1 MTATTSHTLHVVLT
15 SPSRGTDWPTVVVA
29 VGAILSPIVA
39 FLVALLVTAK
49 TISNDKAQRD
59 QDRTIAR
66 EAELRERRVSATADF
81 AQRAESASSLLRVLS
96 PSRRV
101 SSAPRT
107 SDARAATQA
116 VAEVRRALVVLNIVM
131 GDDVFKAARTD
142 AEQVAQS
149 LSESESSLHR
159 WVAASRGALLTRQ
172 EAMSRNIRAN
182 DTARKALEKFLVSAA
197 RALGAP
203 GSNSV

>member
-142 AEQVAQS
+142 AEQVAQA

-159 WVAASRGALLTRQ
+159 WAAASRGALLTRQ

>member
-101 SSAPRT
+101 SRAPRT

-159 WVAASRGALLTRQ
+159 WAAASRGALLTRQ

>member
-1 MTATTSHTLHVVLT
+1 
-15 SPSRGTDWPTVVVA
+15 
-29 VGAILSPIVA
+29 
-39 FLVALLVTAK
+39 
-49 TISNDKAQRD
+49 
-59 QDRTIAR
+59 
-66 EAELRERRVSATADF
+66 
-81 AQRAESASSLLRVLS
+81 
-96 PSRRV
+96 
-101 SSAPRT
+101 
-107 SDARAATQA
+107 
-116 VAEVRRALVVLNIVM
+116 M

-159 WVAASRGALLTRQ
+159 WAAASRGALLTRQ

>member
-101 SSAPRT
+101 SRAPRT

-142 AEQVAQS
+142 AEQVAQA

-159 WVAASRGALLTRQ
+159 WAAASRGALLTRQ